1 MNTELILYLWAM
13 LPLHAV
19 SHFVRLHRSEKEY
32 PLLVLNFDSETF
44 QRIHGS
50 EILSQLKQ
58 KKKSQLCIIKILF
71 KNSFV
76 ALESTPRCLFM
87 FTITLE
93 ETWRKQLPN
102 LCSIHR
108 LDENKHSE
116 QLRDLGGF
124 GSKTKASMCKSTLSP
139 DTAILLQ
146 DVVDSLHCT

>member
-1 MNTELILYLWAM
+1 MLFLILC
-13 LPLHAV
+13 V
-19 SHFVRLHRSEKEY
+19 CLHRSEKEY

-58 KKKSQLCIIKILF
+58 KKKSQLCIIKIHF

-76 ALESTPRCLFM
+76 ALESTPRRLFM

-116 QLRDLGGF
+116 QTWGGLAVKLKPACVKVRF
-124 GSKTKASMCKSTLSP
+124 HP
-139 DTAILLQ
+139 ILP
-146 DVVDSLHCT
+146 SCYKM

>member
-1 MNTELILYLWAM
+1 MNTELILYLWTM

-19 SHFVRLHRSEKEY
+19 SHFVRVFAQEWKRVPSSGVKFWLRDFSENSW
-32 PLLVLNFDSETF
+32 LRNT
-44 QRIHGS
+44 
-50 EILSQLKQ
+50 LSIEAE
-58 KKKSQLCIIKILF
+58 KKSQLCIIKIHF

-76 ALESTPRCLFM
+76 ALESTPRRLFM

-116 QLRDLGGF
+116 QTWGGLAVKLKPACVKVRF
-124 GSKTKASMCKSTLSP
+124 HP
-139 DTAILLQ
+139 ILP
-146 DVVDSLHCT
+146 SCYKM